1 VTPVEPKVKNTI
13 VFVDGQNLYGAAK
26 DAFGYNY
33 PNYDIKRLSEKICTN
48 RGWSLT
54 GIYFYTGIPNS
65 QDDAFWHNFW
75 SKKLSYMG
83 RLGIKIFSRSLRY
96 HNKDFMCPSC
106 NKTYT
111 SLVGHEK
118 GVDVRIALD
127 VIRLAHE
134 KKYDVG
140 VIFSQ
145 DQDLSEVA
153 DEVRRISIEQN
164 RWIKLASAFPKSP
177 TSKNTKGINNT
188 EWIQIDKKMYDT
200 CIDPNDY
207 RNPASNKPLRPK

>member
-1 VTPVEPKVKNTI
+1 MHYDEPAIKRTV
-13 VFVDGQNLYGAAK
+13 VFIDGQNLYRSAK
-26 DAFGYNY
+26 EAFGYFF
-33 PNYDIKRLSEKICTN
+33 PNYDVKLLSEKICSSQ
-48 RGWSLT
+48 GWHLT
-54 GIYFYTGIPNS
+54 GIYFYTGIPDS
-65 QDDAFWHNFW
+65 QDNAFWHNFW

-96 HNKDFMCPSC
+96 HNQDFTCLSC
-106 NKTYT
+106 NKIHT

-118 GVDVRIALD
+118 GVDVRITLD

-134 KKYDVG
+134 KKYDIA
-140 VIFSQ
+140 VILSQ

-164 RWIKLASAFPKSP
+164 RWIKVASAFPISP
-177 TSKNTKGINNT
+177 TSKNTKGINKT
-188 EWIQIDKKMYDT
+188 DWIMIDRQIYDS

-207 RNPASNKPLRPK
+207 R